1 MRHNPAF
8 IWLLVIFGFL
18 YVPIATLVV
27 LSFNDSGLQTSWSF
41 FSLRWYKELF
51 SNTDILIPAW
61 HTLIV
66 ASVASLV
73 ATVLGTLLAM
83 GVSRLRQTAKLNA
96 ALYVPMVIPDIVLA
110 ISLLVFFT
118 ATSFDLGLHTVIISH
133 IVFCIAFVAAV
144 VRTRL
149 ENFDHSVIEASI
161 DLGAGKFYTF
171 RRVTLPIIA
180 PGVVAGALLSFTM
193 SFDEFVIAFFTAGPS
208 SSAETLPMTI
218 YSMLRFGVTPEINAL
233 ATIIIGFSFLL
244 VLISQRFNR
253 EGP

>member
-1 MRHNPAF
+1 MRNPAF

-27 LSFNDSGLQTSWSF
+27 LSFNESGLATSWSR
-41 FSLRWYKELF
+41 FSLRWYRELF
-51 SNTDILIPAW
+51 SSSDFLIPVW
-61 HTLIV
+61 HTLLV
-66 ASVASLV
+66 ACVASLV

-83 GVSRLRQTAKLNA
+83 GVSRMRQTAPLNA

-118 ATSFDLGLHTVIISH
+118 AASFDLGLHTIIMSH

-149 ENFDHSVIEASI
+149 ENFDLSLVEAST
-161 DLGAGKFYTF
+161 DLGASKLYTF

-180 PGVVAGALLSFTM
+180 PGVIAGALLSFTM

-208 SSAETLPMTI
+208 SSAETLPMAI
-218 YSMLRFGVTPEINAL
+218 YAMLRFGVTPEINAL
-233 ATIIIGFSFLL
+233 ATVIIGMSFLL

-253 EGP
+253 EGAQ

>member
-1 MRHNPAF
+1 MTRNPTF

-27 LSFNDSGLQTSWSF
+27 LSFNDSGLQTSWSY
-41 FSLRWYKELF
+41 FSLRWYRELF
-51 SNTDILIPAW
+51 SNSDILIPAW

-83 GVSRLRQTAKLNA
+83 GVSRLRQTARLNA

-118 ATSFDLGLHTVIISH
+118 AASFDLGLHTVIISH

-149 ENFDHSVIEASI
+149 ENFDHSVIEAST

-233 ATIIIGFSFLL
+233 ATMIIGFSFLL
-244 VLISQRFNR
+244 VLVSQRFNR